1 MDSVTL
7 NVLVAG
13 FLAALI
19 SAPMGCLILWHR
31 LAFLADTLGH
41 AAILGV
47 ALALLTNINIY
58 YGVGFVS
65 VVIVLVIVQTQKR
78 HQMPSESILA
88 ILSQVGLAGGLLL
101 MSQEPDF
108 EHTAHE
114 LLFGDILS
122 VSSVDVLALLIVA
135 GIVLSVLAW
144 QWRRLLLISMSWEIS
159 QAEGLSV
166 QKSNLIMYLL
176 VALMV
181 SVLIKVMGVL
191 LIAALLVIPPT
202 AVRWF
207 SVNPEKMVVFS
218 FIFGLLSIL
227 SGFYASVQWGVLTAP
242 SIVLLATI
250 GLLISQFLKK
260 VQNKH

>member
-1 MDSVTL
+1 MDSFSI

-31 LAFLADTLGH
+31 LSFLADALGH
-41 AAILGV
+41 ASILGV
-47 ALALLTNINIY
+47 ALALLANLNIY
-58 YGVGFVS
+58 YGVVFIS
-65 VVIVLVIVQTQKR
+65 VVIVFVIVQTQKR

-88 ILSQVGLAGGLLL
+88 ILSQVGLAGGILL

-122 VSSVDVLALLIVA
+122 VSQSDVAVLFVVVA
-135 GIVLSVLAW
+135 IVLVALRLNW
-144 QWRRLLLISMSWEIS
+144 KRLLLISISWEIS
-159 QAEGLSV
+159 QAEGISV
-166 QKSNLIMYLL
+166 QKNNLIMYLL
-176 VALMV
+176 MALMV

-191 LIAALLVIPPT
+191 LIGALLVIPPT

-207 SVNPEKMVVFS
+207 SVNPEKMVVFT
-218 FIFGLLSIL
+218 FLFGLLSIF
-227 SGFYASVQWGVLTAP
+227 SGFAASASWGTLTAP
-242 SIVLLATI
+242 SIVIAAII
-250 GLLISQFLKK
+250 GLLMSQLFKK
-260 VQNKH
+260 YRNKH